1 MNEYIYSL
9 VILILSFFICLAL
22 TRFLVLYFTKTGVVD
37 SPDPR
42 RLHKKTTPTGGGIA
56 VIASFAFGFLALDFI
71 LYEWR
76 YSLFILPPLLTLAVI
91 SFYDDIKELPPAL
104 RFCAHVIAAG
114 YISYN
119 FLLPYQLF
127 HGELSYWADFV
138 IAFIAL
144 AGFMNIYN
152 FMDGIDGITASES
165 IHLSITILILSILRG
180 DVIIHC
186 ELIIIIASLILMC
199 SIAFIIYNW
208 HPAYIFIGDV
218 GTITIGMLLGFCLM
232 LIAASGV
239 KLFVSVIIAS
249 LYYLADGGIT
259 ILIRL
264 VKKEK
269 IWLPHV
275 NHFFQQA
282 IRQRLPHKKITTEII
297 LCNYWL
303 MMLSVSAL
311 YYPMLS
317 LLLAIGLVIRVLV
330 KFSEKKN
337 VD

>member
-1 MNEYIYSL
+1 MNQLIFVLSVLL
-9 VILILSFFICLAL
+9 VSFVICLVA
-22 TRFLVLYFTKTGVVD
+22 TRFLILFLTRVGIVD
-37 SPDPR
+37 NPDDR
-42 RLHKKTTPTGGGIA
+42 RLHKQTTPTGGGIA
-56 VIASFAFGFLALDFI
+56 VMASFIFGFVIIDYALFE
-71 LYEWR
+71 LS
-76 YSLFILPPLLTLAVI
+76 YSLYILLPLLILAAI
-91 SFYDDIKELPPAL
+91 SFYDDIKELPPAF
-104 RFCAHVIAAG
+104 RFFVHLAASSYIA
-114 YISYN
+114 YN
-119 FLLPYQLF
+119 LLLPYQLF

-165 IHLSITILILSILRG
+165 IHLSTTILILCTLRHE
-180 DVIIHC
+180 VIIHS
-186 ELIIIIASLILMC
+186 ELISIIAALILMC

-208 HPAYIFIGDV
+208 HPAHIFIGDV
-218 GTITIGMLLGFCLM
+218 GTITIGMLLGLCLM

-249 LYYLADGGIT
+249 LYYLGDGGLT
-259 ILIRL
+259 ILIRIM
-264 VKKEK
+264 KREK

-282 IRQRLPHKKITTEII
+282 IRQRLSHRKITTEII

-311 YYPMLS
+311 YYPLLS
-317 LLLAIGLVIRVLV
+317 LMLAIGLVTRVLV
-330 KFSEKKN
+330 KFSEKK
-337 VD
+337 